1 LTPISVYCD
10 IVCNFGYISEP
21 ISAKN
26 PISVVARNGGYTDIH
41 RYRCNIGPDI
51 VVFADIGEKTHDI
64 GKKRVYT
71 DIRRYL
77 CNIGADIG
85 VNLPISADIV
95 YKNADIG

>member
-1 LTPISVYCD
+1 MSVYCD
-10 IVCNFGYISEP
+10 IVCNIGYILEP

-41 RYRCNIGPDI
+41 RYRCNIWPDI
-51 VVFADIGEKTHDI
+51 VVFADIGEKTYDI
-64 GKKRVYT
+64 GGGKKRVYT
-71 DIRRYL
+71 DIRRYR

-95 YKNADIG
+95 YKNADVG